1 VVAAFLRTGRK
12 GDDAVRICAA
22 SASRPTPEDPGTWEE
37 AMKFLTDEQLR
48 ELQLASSEALRYGY
62 VTKSA

>member
-1 VVAAFLRTGRK
+1 
-12 GDDAVRICAA
+12 
-22 SASRPTPEDPGTWEE
+22 
-37 AMKFLTDEQLR
+37 MKFLTDEQLR